1 VRDDNRPGQLR
12 AHPDAARHDD
22 WLDTQVRHFL
32 FGAVACLGCGV
43 VATTRVA
50 LLVAAHG
57 FAPLYA
63 TPSGPADITAVDLPV
78 VAATTDIEDFHALA
92 APRFSKAVSCFLA
105 VLDDALDLELAWIST
120 WLRRK
125 EPTMSRP
132 KPRNPKA
139 RKPFQPRK
147 SLKTEAEKLDELA
160 HKTARVFASSYET
173 AEDEQRLL
181 DVDADLNFRRVP
193 HEIWRER
200 SGPGQPLAAAMAD
213 LIVENERHRQ
223 VLAEFFQRF
232 EAIAAQ
238 TAHESLAEPE
248 SYFELVR
255 TRLFPDDPA

>member
-1 VRDDNRPGQLR
+1 M
-12 AHPDAARHDD
+12 
-22 WLDTQVRHFL
+22 RHFL
-32 FGAVACLGCGV
+32 LGAIACLACGV
-43 VATTRVA
+43 VAPTCVA
-50 LLVAAHG
+50 LLVTAHG

-63 TPSGPADITAVDLPV
+63 APSGPADITAIDLPV
-78 VAATTDIEDFHALA
+78 VAAATDIENRAALV
-92 APRFSKAVSCFLA
+92 APRLSKAVSCFVA
-105 VLDDALDLELAWIST
+105 VLDDALDLDLAWIST

-139 RKPFQPRK
+139 HKPFQPRK
-147 SLKTEAEKLDELA
+147 SLKTEAQKLDELA

-173 AEDEQRLL
+173 AVDSAAECEQRLL
-181 DVDADLNFRRVP
+181 DVDADLNYRRVP
-193 HEIWRER
+193 HEMWRER
-200 SGPGQPLAAAMAD
+200 TGPGQPLAAAMAD
-213 LIVENERHRQ
+213 LIGENERHRQ
-223 VLAEFFQRF
+223 VLAELFQRF